1 MTAMETQAEPG
12 PVDYLVIEFPP
23 DRQDF
28 TGEMSEQ
35 LQLLAQSGTI
45 RLLRVLIAIKD
56 GNAEVVLQEYGPRAT
71 AGVALDMAADV
82 ASLMAEGA
90 LAGITREMAPGTV
103 VGVVIWEN
111 TWATGFIAAAT
122 RAGGRRLDA
131 GRISAATLAP
141 PPDDPVI

>member
-1 MTAMETQAEPG
+1 MTATDAQVRPG

-23 DRQDF
+23 DRQEF

-56 GNAEVVLQEYGPRAT
+56 DNADVVLQEYGSRSE
-71 AGVALDMAADV
+71 AGPALDMAADV
-82 ASLMAEGA
+82 ASLMADDA
-90 LAGITREMAPGTV
+90 LASITSEMAPGTV

-111 TWATGFIAAAT
+111 TWATGFIAAAA
-122 RAGGRRLDA
+122 RAGGRRVDA
-131 GRISAATLAP
+131 GRIPAAALAP
-141 PPDDPVI
+141 EPDDPAI